1 MKLYT
6 GPLSMFGAKAQIAV
20 AEKGIDAEIVMVP
33 FDNRRLYD
41 PKHPEVLRI
50 NPKAQVPVL
59 VDGDL
64 EIFDS
69 TQIFEY
75 LEDIKPEPPLWPAAP
90 KSRARARL
98 AELTSD
104 EVFFAKVIPLL
115 RLGDTAGAEAEPHLS
130 ALRAYYAALEP
141 QIGEWIAGDSFS
153 YADIAFV
160 MAQYFAT
167 RFGARI
173 PPELPKLTAWRAR
186 VHARPAVKAV
196 IDPMRAYLATLGRPS
211 PA

>member
-1 MKLYT
+1 MRLYT
-6 GPLSMFGAKAQIAV
+6 GPLSMFGAKAQIAL

-33 FDNRRLYD
+33 FDNQRLYD
-41 PKHPEVLRI
+41 PKHPDVLRI

-59 VDGDL
+59 IHGDL

-75 LEDIKPEPPLWPAAP
+75 LEDIKPAPPLWPAEP
-90 KSRARARL
+90 KARARARL
-98 AELTSD
+98 AELKSD

-115 RLGDTAGAEAEPHLS
+115 RLGDKAGAEAAPHLA
-130 ALRAYYAALEP
+130 ALQAYYEELEP
-141 QIGEWIAGDSFS
+141 QVGDWLGGAQFT
-153 YADIAFV
+153 YADIAFL

-167 RFGARI
+167 RFGAPI
-173 PPELPKLTAWRAR
+173 PPKLPKLTAWRAR
-186 VHARPAVKAV
+186 AHARPAVKAV
-196 IDPMRAYLATLGRPS
+196 IDPMRAYLASLGRPS